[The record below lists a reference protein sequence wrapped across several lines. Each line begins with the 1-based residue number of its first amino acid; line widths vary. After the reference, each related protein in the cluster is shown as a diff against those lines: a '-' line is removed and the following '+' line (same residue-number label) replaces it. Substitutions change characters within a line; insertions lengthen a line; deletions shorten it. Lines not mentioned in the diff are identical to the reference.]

1 MDHMIWSIWRLN
13 VEKPL
18 KDQVDIV
25 LWYLGY
31 WWVAQLYIILD
42 RIHHLFHFLEYL
54 LDLQWWRFVVS
65 TICPLLYF
73 YFLNLP
79 GKIMNGSNWKNLR
92 LSSTTGSSVRI
103 RQVQSVVQDFGPDFQ
118 NDGKSVPHFKL
129 QKCPELDPFHKTVQ
143 NVNIA

>member
-79 GKIMNGSNWKNLR
+79 GKIMNGSNYNNLS
-92 LSSTTGSSVRI
+92 LWSTTTVRSSVRI
-103 RQVQSVVQDFGPDFQ
+103 CRTDSSSPSSEILLNPDFGPGFEYDK
-118 NDGKSVPHFKL
+118 KS
-129 QKCPELDPFHKTVQ
+129 DPSKMPRARSVS
-143 NVNIA
+143 